1 MCRQRIHITVLVA
14 AVGLCLVL
22 AGCGRRGSELPVKA
36 DARHPG
42 RYLLEFEA
50 MGTDARLIVA
60 APDAATARTY
70 MRPAVLA
77 IRRVETLMSTYRP
90 ESEISALNRMGAKQ
104 EVPLSGATL
113 QVLRDSVRFSRM
125 TDGAFDVCYAPLR
138 TLWRKAEREGKLPSD
153 DEIYS
158 TLRAVGSDKLVLS
171 ERGARFSVEGMEVDL
186 GGIAKGF
193 GIETAAQAMRK
204 AGAKSALVVV
214 GGEMRAVGRREDGSP
229 WKVQVRDPRPGAHE
243 PIVLRLDDK
252 AAATSGDYARYFRV
266 GERKLS
272 HIVDPRTGWP
282 VANVPSATVVAAD
295 AVTTDA
301 LATGISVLGPE
312 KAIKL
317 IDSLGDA
324 ECMMMVRT
332 EETEGTQVKLY
343 YSKGFRA
350 LMEEGRK

>member
-1 MCRQRIHITVLVA
+1 
-14 AVGLCLVL
+14 
-22 AGCGRRGSELPVKA
+22 
-36 DARHPG
+36 
-42 RYLLEFEA
+42 
-50 MGTDARLIVA
+50 
-60 APDAATARTY
+60 
-70 MRPAVLA
+70 
-77 IRRVETLMSTYRP
+77 
-90 ESEISALNRMGAKQ
+90 
-104 EVPLSGATL
+104 
-113 QVLRDSVRFSRM
+113 
-125 TDGAFDVCYAPLR
+125 
-138 TLWRKAEREGKLPSD
+138 
-153 DEIYS
+153 
-158 TLRAVGSDKLVLS
+158 VGSDKLVLS

-229 WKVQVRDPRPGAHE
+229 WKVQVRDPRPGSHE

-252 AAATSGDYARYFRV
+252 AVATSGDYARYFRV

-301 LATGISVLGPE
+301 LATGISMLGPE

-324 ECMMMVRT
+324 ECMMMART